1 MKACAAGARC
11 ATFILFA
18 TSFFSLIVGFK
29 LRPSNGAQ
37 RTLFCGAKKEKWRR
51 RQKNFKVQPGWCGQ
65 QPSSQGYCVL
75 PWFNH
80 GSFPHISPPPP
91 EIQIYIF
98 FFPPK
103 NFRIRFLNLILS
115 TKLIPWL
122 VHFFSPSPKVSIRPA
137 GVSLIRV
144 QGPDFFKTKKK
155 ICTPSKIMDV
165 QST

>member
-1 MKACAAGARC
+1 MKACAAGARY

-80 GSFPHISPPPP
+80 GSFPHISPPP
-91 EIQIYIF
+91 EIQIYIYI

-115 TKLIPWL
+115 TKLIPCVIAL
-122 VHFFSPSPKVSIRPA
+122 RYTRVSVLN
-137 GVSLIRV
+137 VSLSRLYYRRSRRRSSI
-144 QGPDFFKTKKK
+144 
-155 ICTPSKIMDV
+155 PSE
-165 QST
+165 QLL